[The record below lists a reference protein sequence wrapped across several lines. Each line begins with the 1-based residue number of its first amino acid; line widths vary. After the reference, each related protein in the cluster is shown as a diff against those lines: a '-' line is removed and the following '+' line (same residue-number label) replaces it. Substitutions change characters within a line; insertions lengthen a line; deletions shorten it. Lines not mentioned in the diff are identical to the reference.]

1 MDFTFDF
8 GLNTKSL
15 FEMLIHAFGIIFL
28 HELNSICYKFYVL
41 QIEKVDKEIPYKKN

>member
-15 FEMLIHAFGIIFL
+15 FEMLVSAFGIIFL

-41 QIEKVDKEIPYKKN
+41 QVEQRDKEVPH